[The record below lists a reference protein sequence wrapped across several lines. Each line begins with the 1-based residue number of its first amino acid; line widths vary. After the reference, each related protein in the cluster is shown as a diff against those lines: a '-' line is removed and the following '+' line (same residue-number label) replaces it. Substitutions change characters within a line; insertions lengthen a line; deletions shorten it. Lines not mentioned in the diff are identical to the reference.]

1 MKELDD
7 NIIPV
12 DEAMERFE
20 NHLLSHDRV
29 ILSAKFGDGK
39 TFFLNKFKEKCKNDS
54 ESPLFLSPLPCKLS
68 GVGE

>member
-12 DEAMERFE
+12 DEALERFE

-54 ESPLFLSPLPCKLS
+54 ESPFVFITL
-68 GVGE
+68 

>member
-12 DEAMERFE
+12 DEAIERFE

-39 TFFLNKFKEKCKNDS
+39 TFSSINLRKNARMILNLL
-54 ESPLFLSPLPCKLS
+54 LFLSPFTL
-68 GVGE
+68 

>member
-54 ESPLFLSPLPCKLS
+54 ESPFVFITLYQD
-68 GVGE
+68 

>member
-39 TFFLNKFKEKCKNDS
+39 TFFLNKFKEKCKNDT
-54 ESPLFLSPLPCKLS
+54 ESPLFLSLFTL
-68 GVGE
+68 

>member
-20 NHLLSHDRV
+20 NHILSHDRV

-39 TFFLNKFKEKCKNDS
+39 TFFLNIFKEKCKNDTK
-54 ESPLFLSPLPCKLS
+54 SPFVFK
-68 GVGE
+68 

>member
-1 MKELDD
+1 MINNDN

-12 DEAMERFE
+12 DDAMKLFE

-39 TFFLNKFKEKCKNDS
+39 SFFLNEFKKR
-54 ESPLFLSPLPCKLS
+54 
-68 GVGE
+68 

>member
-39 TFFLNKFKEKCKNDS
+39 TFFLNKFKENARMILNLL
-54 ESPLFLSPLPCKLS
+54 LFLSLFTL
-68 GVGE
+68 